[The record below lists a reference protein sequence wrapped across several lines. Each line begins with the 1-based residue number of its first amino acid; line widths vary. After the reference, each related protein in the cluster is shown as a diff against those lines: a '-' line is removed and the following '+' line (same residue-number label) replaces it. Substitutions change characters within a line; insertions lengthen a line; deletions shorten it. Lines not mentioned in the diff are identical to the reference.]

1 MGRLFQLDAVR
12 RIWERDGRLWSYDP
26 EVSAL
31 CADRLGWV
39 QLPETMREHVP
50 ALRKLAVDAIAAGM
64 RDVVLCGM
72 GGSSLAPEVL
82 ATVFGAAEGHPRLHV
97 VDTTDPRSVRAV
109 TATVDL
115 ATTLVIVASK
125 SGGTVETDSLR
136 RHFTAAL
143 EAAGVDPASRLIAI
157 TDEGSD
163 LHRRATE
170 AGWLACFVNPS
181 DVGGR
186 YSALSLFGLVPAA
199 LLGIDVARLL
209 DSAAA
214 EADACRPRPRGAQL
228 GVPPEAVKLGSSL
241 GALAGLGVDKLTLR
255 ASPSLVCFGDWVE
268 QLIAES
274 TGKIGPAGPVGILPV
289 VAEAAGVVLAPDRF
303 VVTLER
309 VGEGAPA
316 DPPAAVPHTRIRVRD
331 PYQIGALFWRF
342 EMATALAAAVMAV
355 EPFDQPDVASAKGAT
370 NAVLAGGDAPGAAD
384 DAAALLPALDR
395 VPENGYVAILSY
407 LPRGAAE
414 DAAVRDLAAAIGRRT
429 ARPVTIGV
437 GPRYLHST
445 GQLHKG
451 GPASGV
457 FVLLEGA
464 DPTGTAD
471 DLPVP
476 GREYSLGRLFSAQA
490 EGDARTLFD
499 RGRPLVRLR
508 AGQDVAADVTAWA
521 QSL

>member
-1 MGRLFQLDAVR
+1 M
-12 RIWERDGRLWSYDP
+12 WSYDP
-26 EVSAL
+26 AVSAL

-39 QLPETMREHVP
+39 QLPGTMRVHIP
-50 ALRKLAVDAIAAGM
+50 ALQKLAGDAIAQGM
-64 RDVVLCGM
+64 RDVILCGM

-82 ATVFGAAEGHPRLHV
+82 AKVFGSAEGYPQLHV

-109 TATVDL
+109 TDAVDL

-143 EAAGVDPASRLIAI
+143 EEAGVDAASRLIAI

-163 LHRRATE
+163 LHRRATDNS
-170 AGWLACFVNPS
+170 WRACFVNPS

-199 LLGIDVARLL
+199 LLGIDIKRLL
-209 DSAAA
+209 DVAAA
-214 EADACRPRPRGAQL
+214 EADACRPGPP

-241 GALAGLGVDKLTLR
+241 GALAGLGVNKLTLR

-268 QLIAES
+268 QLVAES
-274 TGKIGPAGPVGILPV
+274 TGKAGPAGPVGILPIV
-289 VAEAAGVVLAPDRF
+289 DEAAMDGTGAMPMSRDRF

-309 VGEGAPA
+309 VGEDAPA
-316 DPPAAVPHTRIRVRD
+316 DPPGSVPQARIRVSD
-331 PYQIGALFWRF
+331 PYQIGGLFWRF

-355 EPFDQPDVASAKGAT
+355 EPFDQPDVASAKAAT
-370 NAVLAGGDAPGAAD
+370 NAVLATGDAPSDAD
-384 DAAALLPALDR
+384 DAATLLPALER
-395 VPENGYVAILSY
+395 VADDGYIAILSY
-407 LPRGAAE
+407 LPRGATT
-414 DAAVRDLAAAIGRRT
+414 DAAVRYLAAAIGRRT
-429 ARPVTIGV
+429 GRPVTIGV

-451 GPASGV
+451 GPANGV
-457 FVLLEGA
+457 FVLLEGP
-464 DPTGTAD
+464 DPTGTAA

-476 GREYSLGRLFSAQA
+476 GREYTLGRLFSAQA

-499 RGRPLVRLR
+499 RGRTLVRLR
-508 AGQDVAADVTAWA
+508 TGPDVAAGLSAWT
-521 QSL
+521 QSLRT